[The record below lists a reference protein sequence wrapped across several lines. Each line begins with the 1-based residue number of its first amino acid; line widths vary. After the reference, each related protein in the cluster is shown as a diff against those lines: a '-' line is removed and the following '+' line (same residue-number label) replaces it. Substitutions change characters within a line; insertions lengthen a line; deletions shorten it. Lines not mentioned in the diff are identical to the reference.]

1 VGCLVTA
8 LRKGGKHALTGSA
21 SGTNSVI
28 LKNLYFLTRNDPFF
42 HAVLWGRGHPDPRT
56 LKLLERP
63 FFAPCYGGG
72 HHPDPRPKHPDPRLW
87 LGFLTQFNRR
97 LSALL
102 VVLQPD
108 GWKLPLHAHP
118 HPQPEH
124 QQQTL
129 PHSTARADTQ
139 DKLKLFAGVW
149 RGRQPVL
156 CLEQCARTH
165 ALWTAVSARAMQ
177 GDCVSVVKGLRA
189 RLKQDALYL
198 LQTRCVEHMTH
209 EQQCQHT
216 VCRKTNCPS
225 GSLSALSAAELPDL
239 VDPPW

>member
-1 VGCLVTA
+1 M
-8 LRKGGKHALTGSA
+8 
-21 SGTNSVI
+21 
-28 LKNLYFLTRNDPFF
+28 
-42 HAVLWGRGHPDPRT
+42 LWGR
-56 LKLLERP
+56 
-63 FFAPCYGGG
+63 AP
-72 HHPDPRPKHPDPRLW
+72 PRPEAKTPRPSTLARISHAIQSEAECSP
-87 LGFLTQFNRR
+87 GGAATRR
-97 LSALL
+97 LEIAAACTPAPSARA
-102 VVLQPD
+102 PTTN
-108 GWKLPLHAHP
+108 P
-118 HPQPEH
+118 
-124 QQQTL
+124 

-165 ALWTAVSARAMQ
+165 ALWTAVSALAMQ

-189 RLKQDALYL
+189 RLKQDGLYL

-225 GSLSALSAAELPDL
+225 GSLSALSAAEVPDL
-239 VDPPW
+239 VAPPW